1 MRLIALLAIL
11 LALFITPPGHGHVV
25 DAGHVHAQGEGPG
38 EGDPAAHDGVAGKL
52 CFDCHHG
59 CGHVHAASPVPAQ
72 RMVMPVV
79 WMPAR
84 YLLVE
89 TPPPA
94 TADLSPPY
102 KPPRA

>member
-1 MRLIALLAIL
+1 MRLIAFLAIL
-11 LALFITPPGHGHVV
+11 LALIITPPGHGHVA
-25 DAGHVHAQGEGPG
+25 DAGHVHVQGEGDG
-38 EGDPAAHDGVAGKL
+38 TTLHDGVAGKL

-84 YLLVE
+84 YRLVE

-94 TADLSPPY
+94 TADPSPPY